1 MCMRGKEDH
10 GAIPEMRARFL
21 GNTDFQHSA
30 ADKETDRACAFSEN
44 DAVQRQRAEMSF
56 LAGSRFSQIFL
67 DCANDLIQSI
77 DRSGKFLY
85 VNRAWRETLGYDDAE
100 IASLS
105 VFDILAPDC
114 REHCAT
120 LFRDIAA
127 GKISHTYEVVFI
139 AKNGRRIPVEGKIS
153 TDFKDGELVATR
165 GIFRDISQRKEA
177 EDLLRDQKLLTEKL
191 IRYSAVPIFVL
202 DPQHRVTDWN
212 RACEMLTGIAAE
224 QMVGTTHHWQAFYRE
239 KRPCLADLVI
249 DSADRRDLDTLYAS
263 AKKSELLEE
272 GIHAE
277 EWLDAVGGARRYLS
291 CDAVPIYNHNKELVA
306 VIETLH
312 DLTERKKMEEAL
324 TRLATTDTLTGIYNR
339 GKIEES
345 LHQEMARAAR
355 YGSPLTILLFDLD
368 EFKKIND
375 SLGHSIGDQVLKE
388 VAATVGKQIRETDM
402 LGRWGGEEFM
412 VLCPGI
418 VAQDAVAIAEKLR
431 QRVEELPIGVTISC
445 GIAGC
450 LPGESMDGLIN
461 RADKALYAAKHSGRN
476 LVRLAA

>member
-1 MCMRGKEDH
+1 MDWGTIFLEDGSVRGQC
-10 GAIPEMRARFL
+10 PETA
-21 GNTDFQHSA
+21 
-30 ADKETDRACAFSEN
+30 
-44 DAVQRQRAEMSF
+44 F
-56 LAGSRFSQIFL
+56 LAASRFSQIFL

-77 DRSGKFLY
+77 DRSGKLLY
-85 VNRAWRETLGYDDAE
+85 VNKAWRETLGYDDAE
-100 IASLS
+100 VASLS

-127 GKISHTYEVVFI
+127 GKLSHTYEVVFI
-139 AKNGRRIPVEGKIS
+139 AKGGRRIPVEGKIS

-177 EDLLRDQKLLTEKL
+177 EKLLRDQKLLTEKL

-202 DPQHRVTDWN
+202 DPEHRVTDWN

-249 DSADRRDLDTLYAS
+249 DSADRSDLGTLYTS

-277 EWLDAVGGARRYLS
+277 EWLDTVGGARRYLS

-339 GKIEES
+339 GKIEEC
-345 LHQEMARAAR
+345 LRQEMARAAR

>member
-1 MCMRGKEDH
+1 MNQ
-10 GAIPEMRARFL
+10 A
-21 GNTDFQHSA
+21 S
-30 ADKETDRACAFSEN
+30 AFSEN
-44 DAVQRQRAEMSF
+44 DPAQRQRAERAF

-77 DRSGKFLY
+77 DRAGRFLY

-100 IASLS
+100 IGALS
-105 VFDILAPDC
+105 IFDILAPDC
-114 REHCAT
+114 RKNCAI

-127 GKISHTYEVVFI
+127 GKISHTYEVVFV

-153 TDFKDGELVATR
+153 TDFKDGELVTTR

-212 RACEMLTGIAAE
+212 RACEMLTGIPAG
-224 QMVGTTHHWQAFYRE
+224 QMVGTANHWQAFYRE
-239 KRPCLADLVI
+239 KRPCLADIVI
-249 DSADRRDLDTLYAS
+249 DASERRNFAALYTV
-263 AKKSELLEE
+263 AKNSELLEE
-272 GIHAE
+272 GIHGE
-277 EWLDAVGGARRYLS
+277 EWLDAVGGERRYLS
-291 CDAVPIYNHNKELVA
+291 CDAVPIYNRGKELVA

-324 TRLATTDTLTGIYNR
+324 TRLATTDTLTGVYNR

-345 LHQEMARAAR
+345 LRQEMARAAR
-355 YGSPLTILLFDLD
+355 YGTPLTILLFDLD
-368 EFKKIND
+368 DFKKIND

-388 VAATVGKQIRETDM
+388 VAATVARQIRETDVV
-402 LGRWGGEEFM
+402 GRWGGEEFM
-412 VLCPGI
+412 VLCPGT
-418 VAQDAVAIAEKLR
+418 VAADAVTIAEKLR
-431 QRVEELPIGVTISC
+431 QRVEELPLGVTISC
-445 GIAGC
+445 GLSGYRS
-450 LPGESMDGLIN
+450 GESMDALIN
-461 RADKALYAAKHSGRN
+461 RADKALYAAKHAGRN

>member
-1 MCMRGKEDH
+1 MKSSGFQDSAEDTERGE
-10 GAIPEMRARFL
+10 
-21 GNTDFQHSA
+21 
-30 ADKETDRACAFSEN
+30 ACAFSEN
-44 DAVQRQRAEMSF
+44 DSVPHQRAAMSY
-56 LAGSRFSQIFL
+56 LAGSRFSQTFL

-77 DRSGKFLY
+77 DRNGRFLY
-85 VNRAWRETLGYDDAE
+85 VNRAWRETLGYDEAE
-100 IASLS
+100 IATLS
-105 VFDILAPDC
+105 VFDILDPEC
-114 REHCAT
+114 RENCAT

-127 GKISHTYEVVFI
+127 GKISHTYEVVFV
-139 AKNGRRIPVEGKIS
+139 AKSGRRIPVEGKIS

-165 GIFRDISQRKEA
+165 GIFRDISKRKAA

-212 RACEMLTGIAAE
+212 RACEMLTGIPAE
-224 QMVGTTHHWQAFYRE
+224 RMVGTSNHWQAFYGE

-249 DSADRRDLDTLYAS
+249 DSADRHNLDALYAS

-272 GIHAE
+272 GIQAE
-277 EWLDAVGGARRYLS
+277 EWLDAVGGERRYLS

-324 TRLATTDTLTGIYNR
+324 TRLATTDTLTGICNR

-345 LHQEMARAAR
+345 LRQEMARSAR

-368 EFKKIND
+368 FFKKVND
-375 SLGHSIGDQVLKE
+375 TFGHSIGDQVLKE
-388 VAATVGKQIRETDM
+388 VAATVGKQIRETDT

>member
-1 MCMRGKEDH
+1 MKSS
-10 GAIPEMRARFL
+10 
-21 GNTDFQHSA
+21 DFQDSA
-30 ADKETDRACAFSEN
+30 EDTERGEACAFSEN
-44 DAVQRQRAEMSF
+44 DSAPHLRAVMPD
-56 LAGSRFSQIFL
+56 LAGSLFSQTFL

-77 DRSGKFLY
+77 DRNGRFLY
-85 VNRAWRETLGYDDAE
+85 VNRAWRETLGYDEAE
-100 IASLS
+100 IAVLS
-105 VFDILAPDC
+105 VFDILDPEC
-114 REHCAT
+114 RENCAT
-120 LFRDIAA
+120 LFRDVAA
-127 GKISHTYEVVFI
+127 GKISHTYEVVFV
-139 AKNGRRIPVEGKIS
+139 AKSGRRIPVEGKIS

-165 GIFRDISQRKEA
+165 GIFRDISKRKAA

-212 RACEMLTGIAAE
+212 RACEMLTGIPAE
-224 QMVGTTHHWQAFYRE
+224 RMVGTSNHWQAFYEE

-249 DSADRRDLDTLYAS
+249 DSADRHDLDARYAS

-277 EWLDAVGGARRYLS
+277 EWLDAVGGERRYLS
-291 CDAVPIYNHNKELVA
+291 CDAVPIYNHNKKLVA

-345 LHQEMARAAR
+345 LRQEMARASR

-368 EFKKIND
+368 FFKKVND
-375 SLGHSIGDQVLKE
+375 TFGHSIGDQVLKE

-445 GIAGC
+445 GLTGFQ
-450 LPGESMDGLIN
+450 PGESMDALIH

-476 LVRLAA
+476 LVRLVA

>member
-1 MCMRGKEDH
+1 MDSKDLRYSAAGKEM
-10 GAIPEMRARFL
+10 G
-21 GNTDFQHSA
+21 QA
-30 ADKETDRACAFSEN
+30 AAFWEN
-44 DAVQRQRAEMSF
+44 DPAQRQRAEMAF

-67 DCANDLIQSI
+67 DSANDLIQSI
-77 DRSGKFLY
+77 DQAGRFLY
-85 VNRAWRETLGYDDAE
+85 VNRAWRETLGYADAE
-100 IASLS
+100 IAALS
-105 VFDILAPDC
+105 IFDILDPDC
-114 REHCAT
+114 RESCTT

-127 GKISHTYEVVFI
+127 GKISHTYEVVFV
-139 AKNGRRIPVEGKIS
+139 AKSGRRIPVEGKIS

-165 GIFRDISQRKEA
+165 GIFRDLSQRKEA

-191 IRYSAVPIFVL
+191 LRYSAVPIFVL

-212 RACEMLTGIAAE
+212 RACEMLTGISAK
-224 QMVGTTHHWQAFYRE
+224 QMVGTTDHWQAFYRE

-249 DSADRRDLDTLYAS
+249 DSADRRNLADLYTA
-263 AKKSELLEE
+263 AKNSELLEE

-291 CDAVPIYNHNKELVA
+291 CDAVPIYNRGKELVA

-345 LHQEMARAAR
+345 LRQEMARAAR
-355 YGSPLTILLFDLD
+355 YGSPLTIILFDLD
-368 EFKKIND
+368 YFKKIND

-388 VAATVGKQIRETDM
+388 VAATVGRQIRETDV

-412 VLCPGI
+412 VLCPGTM
-418 VAQDAVAIAEKLR
+418 AEDAITIAEKLR
-431 QRVEELPIGVTISC
+431 QRVAELPLRVTISC
-445 GIAGC
+445 GLAGYRS
-450 LPGESMDGLIN
+450 GESMDALIN
-461 RADKALYAAKHSGRN
+461 RADKALYAAKHAGRN
-476 LVRLAA
+476 LVRMAA